1 MDIVISNSS
10 PDPLYEQIAKQLK
23 NSILKGELTPGDL
36 LPSIR
41 TLAKELQISVITTK
55 RAYEELEKEGFIESV
70 TGKGSYVAGQSSAII
85 KEKRLKTVEDKL
97 AEAVSQSKA
106 LGIELEELRE
116 MLTLLYEEG
125 V

>member
-85 KEKRLKTVEDKL
+85 KEKRLKIVEEKL
-97 AEAVSQSKA
+97 AEAVSESKA

>member
-85 KEKRLKTVEDKL
+85 KEKRLKIVEEKL

>member
-70 TGKGSYVAGQSSAII
+70 TGKGSYVASQSSAII
-85 KEKRLKTVEDKL
+85 KEKRLKIVEEKL
-97 AEAVSQSKA
+97 AEAVSESKA

>member
-85 KEKRLKTVEDKL
+85 KEKRLKIVEDKL

>member
-1 MDIVISNSS
+1 MNILISNAS
-10 PDPLYEQIAKQLK
+10 PDPLYEQIARQIK
-23 NSILKGELTPGDL
+23 NSILKGELSPGEQ

-41 TLAKELQISVITTK
+41 ALAKELQISVITTN

-85 KEKRLKTVEDKL
+85 KEKRLKIVEEKL
-97 AEAVSQSKA
+97 AEAVSESKA
-106 LGIELEELRE
+106 LGIELEVLRE
-116 MLTLLYEEG
+116 MLVLLYKEG

>member
-70 TGKGSYVAGQSSAII
+70 TGKGSYVASQSSAII
-85 KEKRLKTVEDKL
+85 KEKRLKIVEEKL